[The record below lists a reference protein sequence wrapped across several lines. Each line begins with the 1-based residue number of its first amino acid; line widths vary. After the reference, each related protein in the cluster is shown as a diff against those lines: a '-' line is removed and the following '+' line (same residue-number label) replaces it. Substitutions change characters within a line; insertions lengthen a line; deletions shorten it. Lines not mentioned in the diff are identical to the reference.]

1 MRTGMHIHS
10 INRIKPRSEYSE
22 LIKLGFPVLLTQLG
36 VIVMSF
42 TDTMMV
48 GAYGVTELAASA
60 FVNSVLLIPMVMLS
74 GLAAGLTPLI
84 GALFTRGDHDEG
96 GRIARA
102 GLQINLIVGCV
113 FTAVMTTIYFFLDYF
128 GQSPEILPAARSYY
142 ITMLTTIVPMA
153 LFNALTQTSNGLTD
167 TRTPMWFV
175 LGAIG
180 LNIIGNWL
188 LIFGNWGFPRLGL
201 TGAGIATSIARLAGL
216 LGILAVYLRSGRY
229 APWRNGLLHPGP
241 LAEQRRLVWRTS
253 YPVMIQTGIE
263 CALWSFGAVVCGWY
277 GKIQL
282 AAYQI
287 VNTIG
292 QLGFMTYMSFGVAVS
307 IRVAN
312 FTGLGDEPGARQS
325 ARAGMHLNMLL
336 ATLASL
342 LMALCS
348 HSLIGLFTSDAG
360 VIAAGEALV
369 LPLVLYQYLD
379 ATQLTFMNAIR
390 GTSQVKPLL
399 WISLICYVIIGVP
412 VLLLFAEWL
421 NGESIGVYYSFNVA
435 LLCAA
440 ILGYIVFRRI
450 HISPSLTNTQSAI

>member
-1 MRTGMHIHS
+1 MDSASKIGISR
-10 INRIKPRSEYSE
+10 RAEYAE
-22 LIKLGFPVLLTQLG
+22 LFRLGFPVLLTQLG

-60 FVNSVLLIPMVMLS
+60 FVNSVFLIPMVMLS
-74 GLAAGLTPLI
+74 GLAAGLTPLV
-84 GALFTRGDHDEG
+84 GALFTRNNNHEV

-102 GLQINLIVGCV
+102 GLQINLIVGCI
-113 FTAVMTTIYFFLDYF
+113 FTIVMTSLFFFLDRF
-128 GQSPEILPAARSYY
+128 GQAPEILPSARSYY

-153 LFNALTQTSNGLTD
+153 LFNSLTQTSNGLTD

-175 LGAIG
+175 LGAIV
-180 LNIIGNWL
+180 LNILGNWL
-188 LIFGNWGFPRLGL
+188 LIFGHWGFPRMGL
-201 TGAGIATSIARLAGL
+201 TGAGVATSIARAAGL
-216 LGILAVYLRSGRY
+216 IGIAIVYLRSKRY
-229 APWRNGLLHPGP
+229 APWRPGLLNPGK
-241 LAEQRRLVWRTS
+241 LAEERRLVWRTS

-312 FTGLGDEPGARQS
+312 FTGLGDEHAARM
-325 ARAGMHLNMLL
+325 AVRAGLHLNMLL
-336 ATLASL
+336 ATIASL

-348 HSLIGLFTSDAG
+348 RGLLSLFTPDTD
-360 VIAAGEALV
+360 VIAAGEALI

-399 WISLICYVIIGVP
+399 WIALSCYVIIGVP
-412 VLLLFAEWL
+412 ILLLFAEVL
-421 NGESIGVYYSFNVA
+421 RGENVGVYYSFNVA

-440 ILGYIVFRRI
+440 ILGYLVFRRI
-450 HISPSLTNTQSAI
+450 RIAPPPAQSHSAQ